1 MSTPKDATTMLME
14 LTEAK
19 GVTAALLAGVTGKYA
34 LQLDNVQALSFGA
47 AAALATSVG
56 DLALTYSG
64 FATKIETYLS
74 SQGAGNYIDVND
86 FVAGAV
92 GGALI
97 GYGMGYSGQELGMVV
112 AITAT
117 AAGFAPMVLS
127 KVMLQLAPI
136 PVTK

>member
-1 MSTPKDATTMLME
+1 MSTPKDATTLLME

-19 GVTAALLAGVTGKYA
+19 GVTVALLAGVAGKYA
-34 LQLDNVQALSFGA
+34 LQLDNVQGLSFGA
-47 AAALATSVG
+47 AAALATSIG

-64 FATKIETYLS
+64 FATKVETYLS
-74 SQGAGNYIDVND
+74 QQGAGNYIDVND
-86 FVAGAV
+86 FAAGAV
-92 GGALI
+92 GGAAV
-97 GYGMGYSGQELGMVV
+97 GYAMGYAGQELGIVT

-136 PVTK
+136 PISK